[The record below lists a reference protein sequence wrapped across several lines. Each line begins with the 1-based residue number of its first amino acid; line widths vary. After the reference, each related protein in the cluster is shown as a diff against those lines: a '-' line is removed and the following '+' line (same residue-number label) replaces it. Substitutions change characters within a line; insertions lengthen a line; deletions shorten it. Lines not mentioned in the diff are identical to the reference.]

1 MREVFVVKPQ
11 SSAGG
16 RASRAEMA
24 AEAALLLTVPIAMG
38 IAFISGIAQ
47 TALLML
53 LMVVL
58 ALLLFFL
65 GYERS
70 HPALQQIMPTLVM
83 AALAA
88 AGRILFAP
96 VPSFKPLSAIA
107 IIAGAV
113 LGRRAG
119 FMAGSLAALTS
130 NFFFGQGMWTPWQ
143 MYAWGMVGYLGGVL
157 ADAGCLTR
165 ADGRPRRF
173 VLALV
178 GVASGLLFG
187 AVINLYDI
195 IGFVRPFTWPGALAR
210 LAAAV
215 PFDLV
220 HGVSTAVFLLALF
233 GPWTRRIMRVVRKYD
248 VRMD

>member
-1 MREVFVVKPQ
+1 MKTQLPRRACA
-11 SSAGG
+11 SAV
-16 RASRAEMA
+16 ELL
-24 AEAALLLTVPIAMG
+24 AEAALLLAVPVAMA
-38 IAFISGIAQ
+38 IAFVSRSLQPAP
-47 TALLML
+47 LMML
-53 LMVVL
+53 VVAL

-65 GYERS
+65 GFERS
-70 HPALQQIMPTLVM
+70 RPGLRQIMPTLVM

-119 FMAGSLAALTS
+119 FMIGSMAALTS

-143 MYAWGMVGYLGGVL
+143 MFPWGVIGYLGGVL
-157 ADAGCLTR
+157 ADTGLLAR
-165 ADGRPRRF
+165 ADGRPRRG

-195 IGFVRPFTWPGALAR
+195 IGFVRPFTWQGAAAR
-210 LAAAV
+210 LATAV

-220 HGVSTAVFLLALF
+220 HGASTAVFLLALY
-233 GPWTRRIMRVVRKYD
+233 GPWTRRIERVVRKYD